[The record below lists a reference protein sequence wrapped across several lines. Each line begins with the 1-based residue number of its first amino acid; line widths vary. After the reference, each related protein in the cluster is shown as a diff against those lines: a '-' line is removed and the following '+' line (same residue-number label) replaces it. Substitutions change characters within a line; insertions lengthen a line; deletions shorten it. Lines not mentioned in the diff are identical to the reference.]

1 MIKVY
6 VGTNVKRETRIVP
19 NTATPR
25 QVLEE
30 VGLDYTRAA
39 VNMDGVT
46 LLPGDLDKSFAQHGI
61 AEKTYLFQ
69 VVKADNA

>member
-1 MIKVY
+1 MIKVT
-6 VGTNVKRETRIVP
+6 VIANFKKETRIVP

-30 VGLDYTRAA
+30 VGIDYTRAA

-46 LLPGDLDKSFAQHGI
+46 LYPADLDKSFAQHGI
-61 AEKTYLFQ
+61 AEKTYLSQ